1 MMTLQQSR
9 QFRVCYRSGRKVV
22 CGHAVVF
29 YHDNPDGNGLRV
41 GVVAS
46 RKVGNAVKRNR
57 AKRLL
62 REASR
67 TIADKLNDTNLWVV
81 LVARRP
87 TTEAGVT
94 EVTSDI
100 EQALAAAGMLNQ
112 GT

>member
-1 MMTLQQSR
+1 MTLQQSR

-22 CGHAVVF
+22 CGNAVVF
-29 YHDNPDGNGLRV
+29 YHNNPDGNGLRV

-67 TIADKLNDTNLWVV
+67 AIADKWNDPNLWVV
-81 LVARRP
+81 MVARRP
-87 TTEAGVT
+87 IVEAGVVA
-94 EVTSDI
+94 VTDDI
-100 EQALAAAGMLNQ
+100 EHALVAAGMLNQ